1 MNDASFESPTMN
13 FFCSPLSNF
22 SRRRSW
28 LVLLAVTACL
38 MPQGLCAQTNKIKTT
53 MTLDL
58 LDRVTVSSSVDGV
71 IKKISGRIGSPI
83 LKDNLLVQLDTDRRT
98 LEFKAKKQ
106 EFRALKIKAKNDSQA
121 KTGEAREASARFNLK
136 KLQEVSYRVRVPA
149 LEIAR
154 AESQLK
160 EATQERLGARQEMS
174 QFQFEA
180 LASYDEAKLLK
191 FDLAKSSIH
200 SKYEGII
207 SRIEKREGEF
217 VEAGQPIVEVYRMDR
232 LMGVVLIN
240 HEQLPPESAIGVS
253 GQLSVEHDGETLTR
267 DISIV
272 RILPRLDVDGK
283 YRAFVELDNE
293 KSSTGNWLLLPG
305 MVGKATF
312 TAKSNNQK
320 QKQNVSASN
329 Q

>member
-1 MNDASFESPTMN
+1 
-13 FFCSPLSNF
+13 
-22 SRRRSW
+22 
-28 LVLLAVTACL
+28 V
-38 MPQGLCAQTNKIKTT
+38 IKT
-53 MTLDL
+53 
-58 LDRVTVSSSVDGV
+58 
-71 IKKISGRIGSPI
+71 ISGRIGSPI

-98 LEFKAKKQ
+98 LEFKAKNH
-106 EFRALKIKAKNDSQA
+106 EFRALKIKAKNDSQ
-121 KTGEAREASARFNLK
+121 G
-136 KLQEVSYRVRVPA
+136 YRVRVPA

-283 YRAFVELDNE
+283 YRAFVCFRE
-293 KSSTGNWLLLPG
+293 WLAKQPLQQ
-305 MVGKATF
+305 KATTKNRNKTF
-312 TAKSNNQK
+312 RHRTSND
-320 QKQNVSASN
+320 
-329 Q
+329 